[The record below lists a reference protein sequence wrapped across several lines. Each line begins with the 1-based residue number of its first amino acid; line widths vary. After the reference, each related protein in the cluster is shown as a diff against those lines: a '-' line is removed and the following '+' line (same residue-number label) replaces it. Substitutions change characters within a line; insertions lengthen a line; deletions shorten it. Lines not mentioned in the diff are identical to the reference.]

1 MSTPRPAPPADYSQ
15 VPVDA
20 LESLRNRLNQVHLS
34 LRKLADQ
41 INHHNRHPTKIKLPN
56 YAQLQSQFQVLITQL
71 HTIASNLDASD
82 DLLRNTNAYPL
93 PAFPTTQQEGLLTTL
108 LRKKPLPEIDE
119 WIDNAVAES
128 ESLQVNLQKD
138 DELAQWCS
146 TKVQELRGDFEFY
159 GFHSEEE
166 VQFLQTDAGKEDTR
180 QKKLAEAE
188 KDALEAK
195 ITDGGKKPMHPNAAL
210 KFMCRGVIAS

>member
-1 MSTPRPAPPADYSQ
+1 MPSADHSQ
-15 VPVDA
+15 VPVDS

-41 INHHNRHPTKIKLPN
+41 INHHNRHPTKIRLPN

-71 HTIASNLDASD
+71 HTIASNLDAND
-82 DLLRNTNAYPL
+82 ELLRHTNAYPL

-119 WIDNAVAES
+119 WIDKAVAES

-146 TKVQELRGDFEFY
+146 TKVQELREDFEFY

-166 VQFLQTDAGKEDTR
+166 LEFLQTEAGKEETR
-180 QKKLAEAE
+180 RKKQVEAE
-188 KDALEAK
+188 KDALESK
-195 ITDGGKKPMHPNAAL
+195 ITDGGKKGMHPNTAL
-210 KFMCRGVIAS
+210 KFMCRGVVAS